1 MFLIKQNLLIFLTF
15 FVICSSF
22 EVNSSFDCG
31 FWEWFKLILTSQN
44 DCVDF
49 TLSKKQFYSTTTTIS
64 CKLMKFI
71 CDCQET
77 GIEIVGGQL
86 TIVEENS
93 FKPCPSLKRI
103 SFYRNNI
110 RNIPGGAFRGLRAL
124 EHLNLGGNKLTII
137 NEEWFTDLKLLKE
150 FQLHENQISLVPPKI
165 LFKLPNL
172 KTLILSENK
181 LTTFNIDKIAQLTV
195 LHLASNPFSCTE
207 IDKLKSE
214 LKKMQTDMIEHKRSD
229 CHHVSTL
236 PDDIKSSQSPSNLS
250 SFEEPE
256 KPEINWSSCKI
267 ICSIT
272 LLIIA
277 SVVTGVN
284 GLILILFVFRFK
296 IAEITF

>member
-1 MFLIKQNLLIFLTF
+1 MKKVFLLTTVFVLLLSFT
-15 FVICSSF
+15 VSSLRCTWG
-22 EVNSSFDCG
+22 D
-31 FWEWFKLILTSQN
+31 WFKLRCKN
-44 DCVDF
+44 KNNCEDF
-49 TLSKKQFYSTTTTIS
+49 KKHKRELYASTKTITGEKMNII
-64 CKLMKFI
+64 CKCNEK
-71 CDCQET
+71 
-77 GIEIVGGQL
+77 EIVIDQGKL
-86 TIVEENS
+86 SVVKENS
-93 FKPCPSLKRI
+93 FKQCKKLKMI
-103 SFYRNNI
+103 SFYKNNI
-110 RNIPGGAFRGLRAL
+110 TTIPGGAFKGLKAL

-137 NEEWFTDLKLLKE
+137 NDKWFTDLKLLKE

-195 LHLASNPFSCTE
+195 LHLASNAFSCTE

-214 LKKMQTDMIEHKRSD
+214 LKKMHTDMIEHKRSD